1 VRVIPALD
9 ISHGRAVRIVEG
21 DLRSYGNPYQWLN
34 KFEGAKRIH
43 IIDID
48 AALDKGNNLDLILE
62 IVKDLTERGIET
74 QVGGGLRDPITIRR
88 VIEAGAFPIL
98 GTIAYER
105 PTILRELAKD
115 FPLIVAID
123 LKERK
128 IMIRGWIKETTIEPE
143 QAVSHFRDIG
153 VKEFLITD
161 IDSDGRLSGYL
172 GGISLPSSFP
182 ELMFTYAGGIRDME
196 DLERLSNDGFSSAVV
211 GRAIY
216 ETDLMQKLIERGW
229 EI

>member
-1 VRVIPALD
+1 MRVIPALD

-21 DLRSYGNPYQWLN
+21 AFRFYGNPFQWLN
-34 KFEGAKRIH
+34 RFERAKRIH
-43 IIDID
+43 IIDLD
-48 AALDKGNNLDLILE
+48 AALGKGSNLDLILE
-62 IVKDLTERGIET
+62 VVKDLTERGIEI
-74 QVGGGLRDPITIRR
+74 QVGGGLRDLNTIRR

-105 PTILRELAKD
+105 PTILRELAKE

-123 LKERK
+123 LREGK
-128 IMIRGWIKETTIEPE
+128 IMIEGWVKETTKQPE
-143 QAVSHFRDIG
+143 QAVSYFRSIG

-161 IDSDGRLSGYL
+161 INSDGRLSGYL
-172 GGISLPSSFP
+172 GGISLPLSFP
-182 ELMFTYAGGIRDME
+182 ELAFMYAGGIRSIE

-216 ETDLMQKLIERGW
+216 ETDLMQELIERGW